1 MEDFPIAATFDEFSN
16 VDPTKASPS
25 DFLSVVGI
33 IYTHGATQAVC
44 DYPEFSQYGGA
55 MTDLEEAEAEHSRL
69 EALAASARD
78 RVQQLEADLRRLMGV
93 EG

>member
-1 MEDFPIAATFDEFSN
+1 MEDFPTAAFDDFSN
-16 VDPTKASPS
+16 VDPTKATPG
-25 DFLSVVGI
+25 DFLSVVDI

-44 DYPEFSQYGGA
+44 EFPEFSKYGGA

-69 EALAASARD
+69 AELAIKARE
-78 RVQQLEADLRRLMGV
+78 RVQQLEADLRRLMEV

>member
-1 MEDFPIAATFDEFSN
+1 MEDFPTAATPDEFPD
-16 VDPTKASPS
+16 VALTTPTPS
-25 DFLSVVGI
+25 EFLSVVDI

-69 EALAASARD
+69 AELAIKARE
-78 RVQQLEADLRRLMGV
+78 RVQQLEADLRRQMGV
-93 EG
+93 DG